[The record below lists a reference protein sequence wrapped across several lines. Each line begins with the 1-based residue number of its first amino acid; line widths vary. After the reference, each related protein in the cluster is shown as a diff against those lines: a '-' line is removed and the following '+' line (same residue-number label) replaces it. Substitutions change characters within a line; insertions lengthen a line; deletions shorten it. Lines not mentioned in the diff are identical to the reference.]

1 MIAELQTAISQVP
14 SRKARLNGLT
24 QVESVRVKVERAAL
38 LFRGAPV
45 AIAASALNGVIAT
58 AVAWAS
64 VDRTVMLAWLG
75 VIMTIAL
82 LRGVLWL
89 RFKMGGVSARNLSRF
104 AKLHVAFM
112 AINGAA
118 WGALAPIFALQGFI
132 GHAFLAFVIAGM
144 TAASIVSAGA
154 SWRAVLAFN
163 IPALAPLAVTYAL
176 TAGANGAAIAAVV
189 VLYGIG
195 TAYLALSIQRM
206 IDRSI
211 LLHTKNDKLLAVL
224 RRRIDDTHTAEQ
236 RFRALVE
243 SSLDITL
250 IFSPEGKIVY
260 ASPSA
265 ERAFGAPIGLLIG
278 KTTKEIVHPDDMPF
292 FRAVGE
298 KSLSQLGEVKPL
310 PHVCMRGSAEG
321 EYVALAGRL
330 TNMLYVPGVEGF
342 VFSGGRLEG
351 EYARRHIHAAE

>member
-1 MIAELQTAISQVP
+1 MIAELQTAISRVP
-14 SRKARLNGLT
+14 SRKARLKGLT
-24 QVESVRVKVERAAL
+24 QVESVRIKVERAAL

-45 AIAASALNGVIAT
+45 AILASALNGAIAT
-58 AVAWAS
+58 AVAWTSIDHTILFAWS
-64 VDRTVMLAWLG
+64 GTVLA
-75 VIMTIAL
+75 IAL
-82 LRGVLWL
+82 VRFGLWL
-89 RFKMGGVSARNLSRF
+89 RFRMGGVSARNLSRF
-104 AKLHVAFM
+104 ARLHVFFM
-112 AINGAA
+112 ALNGAT
-118 WGALAPIFALQGFI
+118 WGALAPIFAMHGLV

-163 IPALAPLAVTYAL
+163 VPALAPLAATYAL
-176 TAGANGAAIAAVV
+176 TAGASGMAIAAVV
-189 VLYGIG
+189 VFYGVG
-195 TAYLALSIQRM
+195 TAYLAMTTQRM

-211 LLHTKNDKLLAVL
+211 LLHTKNDKLLSVL

-243 SSLDITL
+243 ASHDITL
-250 IFSPEGKIVY
+250 IFSPEGKIIY

-265 ERAFGAPIGLLIG
+265 EKAFGTPSGLLLG
-278 KTTKEIVHPDDMPF
+278 KTTKQMVHPDDMPL

-298 KSLSQLGEVKPL
+298 KSLSRLGEVKPL
-310 PHVCMRGSAEG
+310 PHVCMRGSEEG
-321 EYVALAGRL
+321 DYVALAGRL

-351 EYARRHIHAAE
+351 ESARRHIHAAE